1 MSALGFLTTP
11 SPEPALDQ
19 AAVEV
24 ARERRLQ
31 RDRLVASQPSVTVL
45 MLAEGRGVAPASI
58 RSWLH
63 RQRTSNR
70 IVTVEHGGQ
79 LLVPSFQ
86 LDQDLQL
93 RPEVAAIT
101 AQLVGAGMDG
111 WAVWAWW
118 TRGNAVLEA
127 APVDVVAA
135 GHTDRVA
142 AAADRLVDPQ
152 G

>member
-1 MSALGFLTTP
+1 MSALGFISTP

-19 AAVEV
+19 SAVEV

-31 RDRLVASQPSVTVL
+31 RDRLVASQPSVTVR
-45 MLAEGRGVAPASI
+45 MLAEGRGVATPSI

-63 RQRTSNR
+63 RQRAAGR

-79 LLVPSFQ
+79 VLVPTFQ
-86 LDQDLQL
+86 LDEDLQV
-93 RPEVAAIT
+93 RPHVAGVT
-101 AQLVGAGMDG
+101 ARLGGAGMDG

-118 TRGNAVLEA
+118 TGWNAVLEA
-127 APVDVVAA
+127 VPIDLLSA
-135 GHTDRVA
+135 GDADIVA